1 MERVSKAMSNRSPTD
16 VPVKTV
22 LDFASIFTSSRNDGR
37 LDELLVE
44 REVAVVEN
52 DGKTTPV
59 FSMINKSDIRKISPV
74 LAEIDDTAP
83 LNCLVFLK
91 ASEGNL

>member
-1 MERVSKAMSNRSPTD
+1 M
-16 VPVKTV
+16 PVKTV
-22 LDFASIFTSSRNDGR
+22 LDFASVFTSSRNDGR

-52 DGKTTPV
+52 DGKTTLF
-59 FSMINKSDIRKISPV
+59 FSMINKSDIWKISLV
-74 LAEIDDTAP
+74 LAEIDSFVLLD
-83 LNCLVFLK
+83 CLVFLK

>member
-1 MERVSKAMSNRSPTD
+1 LQSITGFQSERVSKALSNRSPSE

-22 LDFASIFTSSRNDGR
+22 LDFASVFTSSRNDGR

-52 DGKTTPV
+52 DSKTTL
-59 FSMINKSDIRKISPV
+59 F
-74 LAEIDDTAP
+74 
-83 LNCLVFLK
+83 FQ
-91 ASEGNL
+91 

>member
-1 MERVSKAMSNRSPTD
+1 

-22 LDFASIFTSSRNDGR
+22 LDFASVFTSSRNDGR

-52 DGKTTPV
+52 DGKTAA
-59 FSMINKSDIRKISPV
+59 F
-74 LAEIDDTAP
+74 
-83 LNCLVFLK
+83 FQ
-91 ASEGNL
+91 

>member
-1 MERVSKAMSNRSPTD
+1 MYPRRCPTE

-22 LDFASIFTSSRNDGR
+22 LDFASVFTSSRKDGH

-52 DGKTTPV
+52 DGKTTLF
-59 FSMINKSDIRKISPV
+59 FSMINKSDTRKISLV
-74 LAEIDDTAP
+74 LAEIDGIAP
-83 LNCLVFLK
+83 LI
-91 ASEGNL
+91 

>member
-1 MERVSKAMSNRSPTD
+1 

-22 LDFASIFTSSRNDGR
+22 LDFSSVFTSSRNDGR

-52 DGKTTPV
+52 DGKTTA
-59 FSMINKSDIRKISPV
+59 F
-74 LAEIDDTAP
+74 
-83 LNCLVFLK
+83 FQ
-91 ASEGNL
+91 

>member
-1 MERVSKAMSNRSPTD
+1 MDETCQEISFCSRFQHFSWDAYPARCSIE

-22 LDFASIFTSSRNDGR
+22 LDFASVFTSSRNDGR

-52 DGKTTPV
+52 DGKTAA
-59 FSMINKSDIRKISPV
+59 F
-74 LAEIDDTAP
+74 
-83 LNCLVFLK
+83 FQ
-91 ASEGNL
+91 